1 MDARLEAPKTDN
13 NKTNSAR
20 RLTIVVPAFNE
31 APRLATTVAAVVRA
45 AENHLDDYEIIV
57 VDDGSRDGT
66 GEIAEA
72 VARQNRR
79 IQVVHWPDNRGV
91 GAAYLAGLSRAQY
104 GAITLV
110 PGDNAFSAAALDSVF
125 GAVGSA
131 PLVVSYRVNMD
142 VRTPVR
148 RTLSVI
154 CTAMMRLITGRRVR
168 DAHSM
173 FVFPV
178 ALARTLAV
186 QAGYGY
192 HIESLGRL
200 LVLCPSYVEV
210 PAVLNPS
217 PDLNSGV
224 MRVRVVLLLGTTMLR
239 LARWRIGRLL
249 KRQSPAAYE
258 FAAAEESRDDGIV
271 PVVPRSSAANV
282 RGRQRVS

>member
-1 MDARLEAPKTDN
+1 MGAPPGASKTDEK
-13 NKTNSAR
+13 KTSSAR

-31 APRLATTVAAVVRA
+31 APRLATTLDVVVRA
-45 AENHLDDYEIIV
+45 AERHLDDYEIIV

-72 VARQNRR
+72 VARQNRH

-104 GAITLV
+104 GSITLV
-110 PGDNAFSAAALDSVF
+110 PGDNAFSASALDNVF
-125 GAVGSA
+125 GAVGTA

-142 VRTPVR
+142 VRTQVR

-154 CTAMMRLITGRRVR
+154 CTAMMRLITGHRIR

-178 ALARTLAV
+178 PLARTLAV
-186 QAGYGY
+186 QPGYGY

-200 LVLCPSYVEV
+200 LVSCPNFVEV

-224 MRVRVVLLLGTTMLR
+224 MRTRVVLLLGTTMLR
-239 LARWRIGRLL
+239 LALWRVVRLL
-249 KRQSPAAYE
+249 KRQSPTSYE
-258 FAAAEESRDDGIV
+258 FAAANGPREDGIA
-271 PVVPRSSAANV
+271 PVAQRSSAASV
-282 RGRQRVS
+282 RDRPGAN

>member
-1 MDARLEAPKTDN
+1 MDARTEASTTGDKTDL
-13 NKTNSAR
+13 AR

-31 APRLATTVAAVVRA
+31 APRLATTLDAVIRVA
-45 AENHLDDYEIIV
+45 ETHLDDYEIILV
-57 VDDGSRDGT
+57 NDGSRDAT
-66 GEIAEA
+66 GEIADA
-72 VARQNRR
+72 AARQNRH
-79 IQVVHWPDNRGV
+79 IQVIHWPDNRGV
-91 GAAYLAGLSRAQY
+91 GAAYLAGLPRAQY
-104 GAITLV
+104 GSITLV
-110 PGDNAFSAAALDSVF
+110 PGDNAFSAAALDHVF

-178 ALARTLAV
+178 PLARTLAV
-186 QAGYGY
+186 QPGYGY

-200 LVLCPSYVEV
+200 LMLCPSYVEV

-249 KRQSPAAYE
+249 KQPSPTGYE
-258 FAAAEESRDDGIV
+258 FAGAEGSRENGTA
-271 PVVPRSSAANV
+271 PVARRS
-282 RGRQRVS
+282 

>member
-1 MDARLEAPKTDN
+1 MGARPEASKTGD
-13 NKTNSAR
+13 KTHSAR

-31 APRLATTVAAVVRA
+31 EPRLATTLDAVVRA
-45 AENHLDDYEIIV
+45 AERHLEDYEIIV
-57 VDDGSRDGT
+57 VNDGSRDAT
-66 GEIAEA
+66 GEIADA
-72 VARQNRR
+72 VARQNRHVR
-79 IQVVHWPDNRGV
+79 VVHWSENRGV
-91 GAAYLAGLSRAQY
+91 GAAYLAGLSLAQY
-104 GAITLV
+104 GSITLV
-110 PGDNAFSAAALDSVF
+110 PGDNAFSSAALDNVF
-125 GAVGSA
+125 SAVGRA

-154 CTAMMRLITGRRVR
+154 CTALMRLITGHRVR

-178 ALARTLAV
+178 PLARTLAV

-200 LVLCPSYVEV
+200 LVLCPNYVEV

-224 MRVRVVLLLGTTMLR
+224 MRSRVVFLLGTTMLR
-239 LARWRIGRLL
+239 LARWRIGRILW
-249 KRQSPAAYE
+249 RQSPATYE
-258 FAAAEESRDDGIV
+258 FAAADGLREDGIA
-271 PVVPRSSAANV
+271 PVAQRSSTANV
-282 RGRQRVS
+282 RDRPGAS